1 MHVIEKP
8 KNLFF
13 AFWIA
18 VLLILPFIQI
28 QAHAEESVTTNKVE
42 AISRDAIN
50 TNSKKF
56 DYSPDKEVPSVS
68 IDQANSWA
76 ERKGFDV
83 VKFLQTVVQPLAVI
97 AFIVFAF
104 VALFGFIGKGLLG
117 MGISVLVYTG
127 VLFAPELLNF
137 FSRWLSS

>member
-1 MHVIEKP
+1 MHVIEKS

-18 VLLILPFIQI
+18 VLLILPLVQI

-42 AISRDAIN
+42 AINRDAIK

-56 DYSPDKEVPSVS
+56 DYAPDKEVPSVS
-68 IDQANSWA
+68 IDQASNWA
-76 ERKGFDV
+76 ERKGYDV
-83 VKFLQTVVQPLAVI
+83 VKFLQTFIQPLAVI
-97 AFIVFAF
+97 AFIIFAI
-104 VALFGFIGKGLLG
+104 VALVGFVGKGLLG
-117 MGISVLVYTG
+117 MGISVFVYTG

-137 FSRWLSS
+137 FSRWLAS

>member
-76 ERKGFDV
+76 ERKGYDV
-83 VKFLQTVVQPLAVI
+83 VKFLQTFVQPLAVI
-97 AFIVFAF
+97 AFIIFAF

-117 MGISVLVYTG
+117 MGVSVLVYTG

>member
-1 MHVIEKP
+1 MHVIEKS

-18 VLLILPFIQI
+18 VLLILPFVQI
-28 QAHAEESVTTNKVE
+28 QVHAEESVTTNKVE
-42 AISRDAIN
+42 AISRDAVR
-50 TNSKKF
+50 TNSTTF

-68 IDQANSWA
+68 MDKANSWA
-76 ERKGFDV
+76 ERKGYDV

-97 AFIVFAF
+97 AFIVFAII
-104 VALFGFIGKGLLG
+104 ALFGMVGKGLLG
-117 MGISVLVYTG
+117 MGISVFVYTG

-137 FSRWLSS
+137 FSRWLAS

>member
-18 VLLILPFIQI
+18 VLLILPFIHI